1 MGCTIGGRMTRY
13 RIRIRPTQ
21 PLAGERSQ
29 ARPGRGLEFYELRGY
44 AQGDEPRFIDW
55 RAYART
61 GRLYTRIFQN
71 EAPARFT
78 FFLDGSP
85 SMQLFGK
92 EAYAQRVL
100 RLLAG
105 LARTEGAWLWGAG
118 RYRGQPRPQAE
129 GPSVLLRFPRP
140 TGVTVLITDGLDA
153 LDWSRLLQ
161 KLQRVVLVQVMAP
174 EELAPSFGE
183 TLLQDVETAQRL
195 EVGPAEVKA
204 YQEALE
210 KHLLRLRTVARRL
223 GSYALLRVGDP
234 ILPALLRQGVLEE
247 R

>member
-1 MGCTIGGRMTRY
+1 MTRY
-13 RIRIRPTQ
+13 RIRTRPTQ
-21 PLAGERSQ
+21 PFAGERTQ
-29 ARPGRGLEFYELRGY
+29 AIPGRGLEFYELRGY

-61 GRLYTRIFQN
+61 GRLYTRVFQA

-85 SMQLFGK
+85 SMKLSGK
-92 EAYAQRVL
+92 QAYAERIL

-105 LARTEGAWLWGAG
+105 CAKPEGAFVWGSG
-118 RYRGQPRPQAE
+118 RYRGQLEPVEE
-129 GPSVLLRFPRP
+129 GPSVLMNFPRP
-140 TGVTVLITDGLDA
+140 RGVTVLVTDGLDE

-161 KLQRVVLVQVMAP
+161 KLRHLVLVQVMAP
-174 EELAPSFGE
+174 EELAPSFAE
-183 TLLQDVETAQRL
+183 ALLHDVEVGSRM
-195 EVGPAEVKA
+195 EVGEVEIRS

-210 KHLLRLRTVARRL
+210 KHLLRLRTTARRL
-223 GSYALLRVGDP
+223 GSYALLRVGEP
-234 ILPALLRQGVLEE
+234 IVPALLRQGVLEE